1 MEVKNGDFVTYLAQ
15 AAKPRIASEA
25 ASSDPARLPSA
36 TDEPKFFDGEAFAE
50 MLMDEEKLEAYAAK
64 MRAEA
69 EEKAE
74 LEPMSD
80 EEFER
85 QALEAG
91 GSDNNPETPE

>member
-1 MEVKNGDFVTYLAQ
+1 MDIKNGDFAGFLEQ
-15 AAKPRIASEA
+15 ASRSDKTSQETKPEQT
-25 ASSDPARLPSA
+25 RLQPTA
-36 TDEPKFFDGEAFAE
+36 EEPKEFDGEAFVE
-50 MLMDEEKLEAYAAK
+50 MLMDDEKLEAYAAK
-64 MRAEA
+64 MRADA
-69 EEKAE
+69 EEQEE